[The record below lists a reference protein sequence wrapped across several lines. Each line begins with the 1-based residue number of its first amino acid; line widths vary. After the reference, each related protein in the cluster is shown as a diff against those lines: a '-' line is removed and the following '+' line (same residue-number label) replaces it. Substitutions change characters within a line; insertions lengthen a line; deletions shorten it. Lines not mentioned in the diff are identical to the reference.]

1 MNIQQNKIC
10 KEYYQTRMKNA
21 SSLHHGLDRL
31 FYSAY
36 GSLGR
41 YIRSEKALLKK
52 AMIIYDASEK
62 LRGMTDNDLRNK
74 LESFRFSLR
83 CSRQN
88 AYEIQYNAL
97 AYLVEAADRCLGLRP
112 FPVQIM
118 GSIALLQGFLAEMA
132 TGEGKSLTAALAA
145 TIAGWSG
152 KPCHIITAND
162 YLAARDSTI
171 HTSFYNFCHLSVE
184 SVTGE
189 TSQQDRMYHYSK
201 DIVYTTSKEILAD
214 FLRDRIKL
222 GPCHHPGLRLIKS
235 FKSYSNNHHGELVM
249 RGLGTAIVDEAD
261 SVLIDEAVTPLII
274 SKPLQNKGLS
284 QAIKTAQ
291 KIITELEQGIHY
303 TFETKN
309 KEIRLTSKGKKII
322 KNESKQLP
330 GIWQGSFRQEEI
342 ILLCLQAKEFFQRD
356 RHYVI
361 QEQKVVI
368 VDEFTGRLMPN
379 RKWSHGIH
387 QAVESK
393 EGLELTDPMVTL
405 ARLSFQRF
413 FRFFPKLSGMTGTAK
428 EATGEFWHIYK
439 LPVISIPTN
448 RPCIRKQLPDQVFST
463 LSTKISKVIQEI
475 IKIHKSGRPV
485 LVGTRNVETSEHLS
499 QYLLKAG
506 LDCQVI
512 NAVRHKEEAHI
523 VGQAGKKG
531 KITIATNMAGRGTD
545 IKLGPGVEELGG
557 LHVIATE
564 RHESARID
572 RQLFGRSARQGNA
585 GSAQAFL
592 CMEDELIQRFVPKF
606 IQKGLDIPFVYTG
619 EKTRIIGKIL
629 YNYSQKIAERLA
641 YNQRRNVLQNDKLL
655 SEALFFTG
663 SDIQFK

>member
-1 MNIQQNKIC
+1 MNPPASKIC
-10 KEYYQTRMKNA
+10 HEYYQTTIKDAPNLYQGMD
-21 SSLHHGLDRL
+21 SLM
-31 FYSAY
+31 YSAY
-36 GSLGR
+36 GLIHRYSLSG
-41 YIRSEKALLKK
+41 KGLLKK
-52 AMIIYDASEK
+52 AVKIHQQAEVYKDLSNDALQQNLSE
-62 LRGMTDNDLRNK
+62 LRSKIKCGGLNDPELHAK
-74 LESFRFSLR
+74 SL
-83 CSRQN
+83 
-88 AYEIQYNAL
+88 AFL
-97 AYLVEAADRCLGLRP
+97 TEAAHRSLGLRP

-118 GSIALLQGFLAEMA
+118 GSLALLNGYLAEMA
-132 TGEGKSLTAALAA
+132 TGEGKTISAALAA
-145 TIAGWSG
+145 VIAGWEG
-152 KPCHIITAND
+152 NPCHVITGND
-162 YLAARDSTI
+162 YLADRDAKELSPFFT
-171 HTSFYNFCHLSVE
+171 FCLLNVGSVISNMPPQE
-184 SVTGE
+184 R
-189 TSQQDRMYHYSK
+189 QLQYAQDV
-201 DIVYTTSKEILAD
+201 VYTTSKEILAD
-214 FLRDRIKL
+214 FLRDRIQL
-222 GPCHHPGLRLIKS
+222 GKNHHPGLRLINS
-235 FKSYSNNHHGELVM
+235 FKNLEKMPNTLVM
-249 RGLGTAIVDEAD
+249 RGLGTAIIDEAD

-274 SKPLQNKGLS
+274 SKPMQNEPLKE
-284 QAIKTAQ
+284 AVKIAQ
-291 KIITELEQGIHY
+291 LILPEIVMGTHYILENKY
-303 TFETKN
+303 
-309 KEIRLTSKGKKII
+309 KEIRLTSKGKELLKKTA
-322 KNESKQLP
+322 KNFP
-330 GIWQGSFRQEEI
+330 GMWQGISRQEEI
-342 ILLCLQAKEFFQRD
+342 INLSLQAREFFHKD
-356 RHYVI
+356 KHYVI
-361 QEQKVVI
+361 EDGKVVI
-368 VDEFTGRLMPN
+368 VDEFTGRLMPG
-379 RKWSHGIH
+379 RSWSHGLH
-387 QAVESK
+387 QAVEAK
-393 EGLELTDPMVTL
+393 ENVEITDPMETL